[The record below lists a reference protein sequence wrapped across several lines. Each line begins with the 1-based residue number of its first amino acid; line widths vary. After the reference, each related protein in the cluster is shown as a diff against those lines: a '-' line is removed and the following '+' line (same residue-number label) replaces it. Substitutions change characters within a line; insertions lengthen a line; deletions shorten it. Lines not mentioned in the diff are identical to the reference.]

1 VSVLRSGW
9 LRAALVV
16 VAAAGVVALLWWR
29 GPAWNGVA
37 AAFAAVEWR
46 WVAVAVGFNLLSVLV
61 RAVAWR
67 TVIVQAMP
75 PPHPSFPL
83 VFSAFSIG
91 LFANAVLPGRIGE
104 LARVAVLNR
113 RMPRRGMWPVLL
125 GTVFAHRVFD
135 LVAMIL
141 LILYVALTAHIPDW
155 AVTSLIAVVVAG
167 VTLFTFAVLS
177 ARYNRMA
184 SFEEGVGAVRKA
196 VRLARYGL
204 GVMRRPAAAA
214 AACFFQ
220 VLGWTCQLFA
230 VYTSM
235 RAFGIN
241 EPLPA
246 AGLVLVLM
254 NVATVFPLWPGNVG
268 LVQAAV
274 ALPLSRYYGVAKA
287 KGIAFGFGLQAI
299 EASVG
304 VGVGLI
310 FLAREGLSFAM
321 LKVMPDAA
329 QAEVPHDEPPQ
340 SEAAAESDDAAR
352 TRARV
357 SG

>member
-1 VSVLRSGW
+1 MRFLRSGW
-9 LRAALVV
+9 MRAAIAVLAAVG
-16 VAAAGVVALLWWR
+16 VAALLWWR
-29 GPAWNGVA
+29 GPAWNGVVD
-37 AAFAAVEWR
+37 AFTAVEWY
-46 WVAVAVGFNLLSVLV
+46 WVAAAVGLNLLSVLV

-113 RMPRRGMWPVLL
+113 RMPQQGTWPILL

-135 LVAMIL
+135 LVAMIV
-141 LILYVALTAHIPDW
+141 LILYVATTAHIPDW

-167 VTLFTFAVLS
+167 VLLFTIAVLS
-177 ARYNRMA
+177 ARYHRMA
-184 SFEEGVGAVRKA
+184 RVEEGVGAVRKV

-235 RAFGIN
+235 RAFGIDK
-241 EPLPA
+241 PLPA

-254 NVATVFPLWPGNVG
+254 NVATIFPLWPGNVG

-310 FLAREGLSFAM
+310 FLAREGLSLAM
-321 LKVMPDAA
+321 LRVMPDVA
-329 QAEVPHDEPPQ
+329 QAEVPEEPEPP
-340 SEAAAESDDAAR
+340 EAIAESDAP
-352 TRARV
+352 RARV

>member
-1 VSVLRSGW
+1 VKLLQSGW
-9 LRAALVV
+9 LRVAIVI
-16 VAAAGVVALLWWR
+16 VAAAGVVALLWWH
-29 GPAWNGVA
+29 GPAWSAVVD
-37 AAFAAVEWR
+37 AFTVVEWR
-46 WVAVAVGFNLLSVLV
+46 WVAAAVGLNLLSVLM

-67 TVIVQAMP
+67 TVIVQAFP
-75 PPHPSFPL
+75 GPHPGFPL
-83 VFSAFSIG
+83 VFSAFSVG

-113 RMPRRGMWPVLL
+113 RLPQERAWAPLL

-135 LVAMIL
+135 LVAVIA
-141 LILYVALTAHIPDW
+141 LILYVVFTAHIPDW
-155 AVTSLIAVVVAG
+155 AVTSLIVVVVAG
-167 VTLFTFAVLS
+167 VLLFTVAVMS
-177 ARYNRMA
+177 ARHHRVTRL
-184 SFEEGVGAVRKA
+184 EEGLGAVRKV
-196 VRLARYGL
+196 VRLGRYGL
-204 GVMRRPAAAA
+204 GVMRQPVAAAIA
-214 AACFFQ
+214 VFFQ

-230 VYTSM
+230 VYTTM
-235 RAFGIN
+235 RAFGIH

-254 NVATVFPLWPGNVG
+254 NVATLFPLWPGNIG

-274 ALPLSRYYGVAKA
+274 ALPLFSYYGVPKA

-304 VGVGLI
+304 VGVGLL

-321 LKVMPDAA
+321 LRVMPDAS
-329 QAEVPHDEPPQ
+329 QAEAPEGPRLEPLAEADVERPH
-340 SEAAAESDDAAR
+340 
-352 TRARV
+352 ARV

>member
-1 VSVLRSGW
+1 M
-9 LRAALVV
+9 
-16 VAAAGVVALLWWR
+16 
-29 GPAWNGVA
+29 
-37 AAFAAVEWR
+37 
-46 WVAVAVGFNLLSVLV
+46 

-67 TVIVQAMP
+67 TVIVQAAP

-83 VFSAFSIG
+83 VFSAFSVG
-91 LFANAVLPGRIGE
+91 LLANAVLPGRIGE

-113 RMPRRGMWPVLL
+113 RMPQEGMWPRLL

-135 LVAMIL
+135 LVAVIA
-141 LILYVALTAHIPDW
+141 LIIYVALTAHIPDW
-155 AVTSLIAVVVAG
+155 AVTSLIVVVAAG
-167 VTLFTFAVLS
+167 VLLFSIAVIS
-177 ARYNRMA
+177 ARHHRMTTL
-184 SFEEGVGAVRKA
+184 EEGLGAFRKV

-204 GVMRRPAAAA
+204 GVMRRPLSAV

-220 VLGWTCQLFA
+220 LLGWVCQLFA
-230 VYTSM
+230 VYTTM
-235 RAFGIN
+235 RAFGIDA
-241 EPLPA
+241 PLPA

-254 NVATVFPLWPGNVG
+254 NVATLFPLWPGNVG

-274 ALPLSRYYGVAKA
+274 ALPLFRYYGVAKA
-287 KGIAFGFGLQAI
+287 TGIAFGFGLQAI

-329 QAEVPHDEPPQ
+329 QAEVPDETEPAAEP
-340 SEAAAESDDAAR
+340 EAARE
-352 TRARV
+352 RARV
-357 SG
+357 PG

>member
-1 VSVLRSGW
+1 VKLLRNPW
-9 LRAALVV
+9 LRAVIVV
-16 VAAAGVVALLWWR
+16 LAAGGVVALLWWR
-29 GPAWNGVA
+29 GPAWGGIVN
-37 AAFAAVEWR
+37 AFTAVEWR
-46 WVAVAVGFNLLSVLV
+46 WVAAAVGLNLLSVLM

-67 TVIVQAMP
+67 TVIVQAIP

-83 VFSAFSIG
+83 VFSAFSVG
-91 LFANAVLPGRIGE
+91 LFANALLPGRIGE

-113 RMPRRGMWPVLL
+113 RLGQRGMWPRLL

-135 LVAMIL
+135 LVAIIL
-141 LILYVALTAHIPDW
+141 LILYVALTAHIPNW

-167 VTLFTFAVLS
+167 VLLFTIAVMGARYDRMPRVDEGLS
-177 ARYNRMA
+177 AL
-184 SFEEGVGAVRKA
+184 RKA

-204 GVMRRPAAAA
+204 GVMRRPGPAAVALL
-214 AACFFQ
+214 FQ

-230 VYTSM
+230 VYMTM
-235 RAFGIN
+235 RAFHIH
-241 EPLPA
+241 EALPA

-254 NVATVFPLWPGNVG
+254 NVATLFPLWPGNIG

-274 ALPLSRYYGVAKA
+274 ALPLFQYYGVAKA
-287 KGIAFGFGLQAI
+287 NGIAFGFGLQAI

-304 VGVGLI
+304 VGIGLL

-329 QAEVPHDEPPQ
+329 QAEVPED
-340 SEAAAESDDAAR
+340 ESDTEAVTGTDGAR
-352 TRARV
+352 SHARV

>member
-1 VSVLRSGW
+1 MSSLRNPW
-9 LRAALVV
+9 VRAVIV
-16 VAAAGVVALLWWR
+16 VAAAAGIGALMWWR
-29 GPAWNGVA
+29 GPAWSGVVD
-37 AAFAAVEWR
+37 AFTAVEWH
-46 WVAVAVGFNLLSVLV
+46 WVAAAVGFNLLSVLF

-75 PPHPSFPL
+75 PPHPRFPL
-83 VFSAFSIG
+83 VFSAFSVG

-113 RMPRRGMWPVLL
+113 RMKREGVWPQLL

-135 LVAMIL
+135 LVAVIV
-141 LILYVALTAHIPDW
+141 LILYVALTAHIPNW
-155 AVTSLIAVVVAG
+155 AVTSLIAVVGAG
-167 VTLFTFAVLS
+167 VVLFTVAVMS
-177 ARYNRMA
+177 ARSHHVTRL
-184 SFEEGVGAVRKA
+184 EEGVGALRKTIQ
-196 VRLARYGL
+196 LARYGL

-214 AACFFQ
+214 AACLFQ
-220 VLGWTCQLFA
+220 IVGWACQLFA
-230 VYTSM
+230 VYTTM
-235 RAFGIN
+235 RAFGIH
-241 EPLPA
+241 EQLPA

-254 NVATVFPLWPGNVG
+254 NVATLFPLWPGNIG

-274 ALPLSRYYGVAKA
+274 ALPLFQYYGVAKA
-287 KGIAFGFGLQAI
+287 NGIAFGFGLQAI

-304 VGVGLI
+304 VGVGLL

-329 QAEVPHDEPPQ
+329 QAEVPDDDAEPP
-340 SEAAAESDDAAR
+340 AEPKRAPSHAR
-352 TRARV
+352 M

>member
-1 VSVLRSGW
+1 VTFLRNGW
-9 LRAALVV
+9 VRIGLV
-16 VAAAGVVALLWWR
+16 VAAAAGVAALLWWR
-29 GPAWNGVA
+29 GPAWHGVLDAFRSVEWYWIA
-37 AAFAAVEWR
+37 AA
-46 WVAVAVGFNLLSVLV
+46 VGLNLLSVLV

-75 PPHPSFPL
+75 PPHPRFSL
-83 VFSAFSIG
+83 VFSAFSVG

-113 RMPRRGMWPVLL
+113 RMPQEGAWATLL

-135 LVAMIL
+135 LVAMMA

-155 AVTSLIAVVVAG
+155 AVTSLIAVVGVG
-167 VTLFTFAVLS
+167 VTLFTVAVLS
-177 ARYNRMA
+177 ARHHRVTRL
-184 SFEEGVGAVRKA
+184 EEGLGAVRKT

-204 GVMRRPAAAA
+204 GVMRQPWAAA

-220 VLGWTCQLFA
+220 ILGWTCQLFA
-230 VYTSM
+230 VYTAM
-235 RAFGIN
+235 RAFGIDK
-241 EPLPA
+241 PLPA

-254 NVATVFPLWPGNVG
+254 NVATIFPLWPGNVG

-321 LKVMPDAA
+321 LKVMPDMA
-329 QAEVPHDEPPQ
+329 QAEVPTEPPLPD
-340 SEAAAESDDAAR
+340 SAAEADDAPTHAR
-352 TRARV
+352 M

>member
-1 VSVLRSGW
+1 MNIVRNPWV
-9 LRAALVV
+9 RAAIVLA
-16 VAAAGVVALLWWR
+16 AAAGVVALMWWR
-29 GPAWNGVA
+29 GPAWSGVVD
-37 AAFAAVEWR
+37 AFTAVEWR
-46 WVAVAVGFNLLSVLV
+46 WVFAAVGFNLLSVLV

-75 PPHPSFPL
+75 PPHPGFPL
-83 VFSAFSIG
+83 VFSAFSVG

-113 RMPRRGMWPVLL
+113 RLPREGMWPRLL

-135 LVAMIL
+135 LVAVIA
-141 LILYVALTAHIPDW
+141 LILYVVFTAHIPDW
-155 AVTSLIAVVVAG
+155 AVTSLIAVVAAG
-167 VTLFTFAVLS
+167 VVLFTIAVMS
-177 ARYNRMA
+177 ARYHRVTRL
-184 SFEEGVGAVRKA
+184 EEGVGALRKT

-204 GVMRRPAAAA
+204 GVMRRPGAAA
-214 AACFFQ
+214 AACLFQ
-220 VLGWTCQLFA
+220 VLGWACQLFA
-230 VYTSM
+230 VYTTM
-235 RAFGIN
+235 RAFGIH

-254 NVATVFPLWPGNVG
+254 NVATLFPLWPGNVG

-274 ALPLSRYYGVAKA
+274 ALPLFQYYGVAKA
-287 KGIAFGFGLQAI
+287 NGIAFGFGLQAI

-304 VGVGLI
+304 VGVGLL

-321 LKVMPDAA
+321 LRVMPDVA
-329 QAEVPHDEPPQ
+329 QAEVPDD
-340 SEAAAESDDAAR
+340 AESSAEPERAR
-352 TRARV
+352 SHARV

>member
-1 VSVLRSGW
+1 VLM
-9 LRAALVV
+9 
-16 VAAAGVVALLWWR
+16 
-29 GPAWNGVA
+29 
-37 AAFAAVEWR
+37 
-46 WVAVAVGFNLLSVLV
+46 

-67 TVIVQAMP
+67 TVIVQAFEA
-75 PPHPSFPL
+75 PHPSFPL
-83 VFSAFSIG
+83 VFSAFSVG

-104 LARVAVLNR
+104 IARVAVLNR
-113 RMPRRGMWPVLL
+113 RLAQEGAWARLL

-135 LVAMIL
+135 LVAVIG
-141 LILYVALTAHIPDW
+141 LILYVVATAHIPDW

-167 VTLFTFAVLS
+167 VALCTVAVMS
-177 ARYNRMA
+177 ARYHRVTRL
-184 SFEEGVGAVRKA
+184 EEGLGAFRKV

-204 GVMRRPAAAA
+204 GVMRRPGAAALA
-214 AACFFQ
+214 VLFQ

-230 VYTSM
+230 VYTAM
-235 RAFGIN
+235 RAFGIH
-241 EPLPA
+241 EALPA

-254 NVATVFPLWPGNVG
+254 NVATIFPLWPGNVG

-274 ALPLSRYYGVAKA
+274 ALPLFRYYGVAKGS
-287 KGIAFGFGLQAI
+287 GIAFGFGLQAI

-321 LKVMPDAA
+321 LKVMPDVA
-329 QAEVPHDEPPQ
+329 QAEVPGEERADEPLP
-340 SEAAAESDDAAR
+340 EIDAER
-352 TRARV
+352 PRARL

>member
-1 VSVLRSGW
+1 MTVLRSPW
-9 LRAALVV
+9 VRVLIVLA
-16 VAAAGVVALLWWR
+16 AAAGVGALMWWR
-29 GPAWNGVA
+29 GPAWSGVVDAFTAVEWHWVA
-37 AAFAAVEWR
+37 AAI
-46 WVAVAVGFNLLSVLV
+46 GFNLLSVLV

-75 PPHPSFPL
+75 PPHPGFPL
-83 VFSAFSIG
+83 VFSGFSVG

-113 RMPRRGMWPVLL
+113 RMPREGMWPRLL

-135 LVAMIL
+135 LVAVIV
-141 LILYVALTAHIPDW
+141 LILYVGFTAHIPDW
-155 AVTSLIAVVVAG
+155 AVTSLIAVVAAG
-167 VTLFTFAVLS
+167 VVLFTIAVMS
-177 ARYNRMA
+177 ARYHRVTRL
-184 SFEEGVGAVRKA
+184 EEGVGALRKT

-204 GVMRRPAAAA
+204 GVMRRPGAAA
-214 AACFFQ
+214 AACLFQ
-220 VLGWTCQLFA
+220 VLGWACQLFA
-230 VYTSM
+230 VYTTM
-235 RAFGIN
+235 RAFGIH

-254 NVATVFPLWPGNVG
+254 NVATLFPLWPGNVG

-274 ALPLSRYYGVAKA
+274 ALPLFQYYGVAKA
-287 KGIAFGFGLQAI
+287 NGIAFGFGLQAI

-304 VGVGLI
+304 VGVGLL

-321 LKVMPDAA
+321 LKVMPDVA
-329 QAEVPHDEPPQ
+329 QAEVPDDGEP
-340 SEAAAESDDAAR
+340 SAEPERAR
-352 TRARV
+352 SHARV

>member
-1 VSVLRSGW
+1 MKFLRSGW
-9 LRAALVV
+9 VRAAIVV
-16 VAAAGVVALLWWR
+16 LAAAGVVTLLWWR
-29 GPAWNGVA
+29 GPAWSGVADAFTAVEWQWVA
-37 AAFAAVEWR
+37 AA
-46 WVAVAVGFNLLSVLV
+46 VGLNLLSVLM

-67 TVIVQAMP
+67 TVIVQAAP

-83 VFSAFSIG
+83 VFSAFSVG

-104 LARVAVLNR
+104 LARVAVLTR
-113 RMPRRGMWPVLL
+113 RMPHQQGMWARLL

-135 LVAMIL
+135 LVAMIG
-141 LILYVALTAHIPDW
+141 LIGYVVATTRIPEW

-167 VTLFTFAVLS
+167 VTLFTIAAVS
-177 ARYNRMA
+177 ARHNRMA
-184 SFEEGVGAVRKA
+184 GVEEGLGAVRK
-196 VRLARYGL
+196 VLRLARYGL

-214 AACFFQ
+214 AACLFQ

-230 VYTSM
+230 VYTTM
-235 RAFGIN
+235 RAFGIH
-241 EPLPA
+241 EVLPA

-254 NVATVFPLWPGNVG
+254 NVATLFPLWPGNIG
-268 LVQAAV
+268 LVQAAI
-274 ALPLSRYYGVAKA
+274 ALPLFQYYGVAKA
-287 KGIAFGFGLQAI
+287 NGIAFGFGLQAI

-321 LKVMPDAA
+321 LKVMPDMA
-329 QAEVPHDEPPQ
+329 QAEVPQREGDDEEVA
-340 SEAAAESDDAAR
+340 EADAAH
-352 TRARV
+352 ARV

>member
-1 VSVLRSGW
+1 VKVLRSGW
-9 LRAALVV
+9 TRLAIVV
-16 VAAAGVVALLWWR
+16 LAAAGVVALLWWR
-29 GPAWNGVA
+29 GPAWNGVVD
-37 AAFAAVEWR
+37 AFTAVEWH
-46 WVAVAVGFNLLSVLV
+46 WVAAAVGFNLLSVLV
-61 RAVAWR
+61 RAIAWR

-83 VFSAFSIG
+83 VFSAFSVG

-113 RMPRRGMWPVLL
+113 RMPQQRLWPTLL

-135 LVAMIL
+135 LVAVIG

-167 VTLFTFAVLS
+167 VALFTVAVMS
-177 ARYNRMA
+177 ARYHRVT
-184 SFEEGVGAVRKA
+184 SVEEGLGAARKA
-196 VRLARYGL
+196 VRMARYGL

-214 AACFFQ
+214 AACLFQ

-230 VYTSM
+230 VYTTM
-235 RAFGIN
+235 RAFGIH

-254 NVATVFPLWPGNVG
+254 NVATLFPLWPGNIG

-274 ALPLSRYYGVAKA
+274 SLPLFRYYGVAKA
-287 KGIAFGFGLQAI
+287 NGIAFGFGLQAI

-304 VGVGLI
+304 VGVGLL

-321 LKVMPDAA
+321 LKVMPDVG
-329 QAEVPHDEPPQ
+329 QAELPEEGAEPDEMA
-340 SEAAAESDDAAR
+340 EADAAH
-352 TRARV
+352 ARV